1 MFCILF
7 VFETNLHKSVHLT
20 QFVVT
25 FSELT
30 VTNVKIKSNIMEK
43 ESMAA
48 IMGVGLFT
56 CITLCVYFIMRYRS
70 TAINIP
76 GEDRKKQSSD
86 WQKPGI
92 LVLGIGTGLLIVGVI
107 QNYVNADLP
116 DSLAVAILIIAA
128 GVSMIIANKLDK
140 KHDI

>member
-1 MFCILF
+1 LF

-76 GEDRKKQSSD
+76 VEDRKKQPSD

-92 LVLGIGTGLLIVGVI
+92 LVLGIGLGLLIVGLI

>member
-1 MFCILF
+1 
-7 VFETNLHKSVHLT
+7 
-20 QFVVT
+20 
-25 FSELT
+25 
-30 VTNVKIKSNIMEK
+30 
-43 ESMAA
+43 MAA

-76 GEDRKKQSSD
+76 VEDRKKQPSD

-92 LVLGIGTGLLIVGVI
+92 LVLGIGLGLLIVGLI

-140 KHDI
+140 KYDI

>member
-1 MFCILF
+1 MF

-30 VTNVKIKSNIMEK
+30 VTYVKIKSNIMEK

-76 GEDRKKQSSD
+76 VEDRKKQPSD

-92 LVLGIGTGLLIVGVI
+92 LVLGIGLGLLIVGLI

-140 KHDI
+140 KYDI